1 MTAGFLREG
10 TIFDLAV
17 LAANIWL
24 VPRLS
29 GLSGAGGR
37 GEAVFGAL
45 LLLSLPAYCLGAWL
59 KRGPL
64 GERLKGSKPPFGILV
79 VLFILLVMQY
89 GYFIAILEYGWTLL
103 GGPAESGAFMVLAL
117 LAAGIPPA
125 LTVRA
130 LTPPRQG
137 STDIPVRAGEKGSTD
152 IPVCAEEKG
161 STDIPVCAEES
172 RPRDTG
178 RNACATLSAG
188 TFREPLADLALGF
201 SAVVSLAWW
210 EGVFVESLAR
220 DGGWGLAAAV
230 LLTVLLAVPFAIFYL
245 SPRVL
250 LLAEDYRRPATWA
263 RAAAVMLPLT
273 ARLMG

>member
-1 MTAGFLREG
+1 MTGRLPSEG
-10 TIFDLAV
+10 TVFDLAV

-24 VPRLS
+24 VPRLA
-29 GLSGAGGR
+29 GAGAR

-45 LLLSLPAYCLGAWL
+45 LLLSLPAYCLGARL

-64 GERLKGSKPPFGILV
+64 GERLKGSNPPFGILA

-103 GGPAESGAFMVLAL
+103 GGPAESGAFMVLAI

-125 LTVRA
+125 LTVAA
-130 LTPPRQG
+130 LLPARQC
-137 STDIPVRAGEKGSTD
+137 STD
-152 IPVCAEEKG
+152 IPVCAEK
-161 STDIPVCAEES
+161 S
-172 RPRDTG
+172 RARDTG
-178 RNACATLSAG
+178 RNACATSASA

-220 DGGWGLAAAV
+220 HGGWGWAAAV

-250 LLAEDYRRPATWA
+250 LLAEDYRRPATWV

>member
-1 MTAGFLREG
+1 MTARLLNEG
-10 TIFDLAV
+10 TVFDLAV

-29 GLSGAGGR
+29 GLAGFGGR

-45 LLLSLPAYCLGAWL
+45 LLLSLPVYCLGAWL

-89 GYFIAILEYGWTLL
+89 GYFIAILEFGWTLL
-103 GGPAESGAFMVLAL
+103 GGGDESGIFMVLVL
-117 LAAGIPPA
+117 LIAGFPPA

-130 LTPPRQG
+130 LSPTRVE
-137 STDIPVRAGEKGSTD
+137 IPTA
-152 IPVCAEEKG
+152 PV
-161 STDIPVCAEES
+161 P
-172 RPRDTG
+172 
-178 RNACATLSAG
+178 
-188 TFREPLADLALGF
+188 FREPLADLALGF

-210 EGVFVESLAR
+210 EGVFVESLSR
-220 DGGWGLAAAV
+220 DGGWGPAAAV

-245 SPRVL
+245 SPRIL

-263 RAAAVMLPLT
+263 RTAAVMLPLT

>member
-1 MTAGFLREG
+1 MIGRHRKEG
-10 TIFDLAV
+10 TVFDLAV

-24 VPRLS
+24 VPRLA
-29 GLSGAGGR
+29 GLAGSGGR

-89 GYFIAILEYGWTLL
+89 GYFIAILEFGWTRL
-103 GGPAESGAFMVLAL
+103 GGPAESGIFMVVAI
-117 LAAGIPPA
+117 LAAGFPPA

-130 LTPPRQG
+130 LFPTRQG
-137 STDIPVRAGEKGSTD
+137 STGIPARAENS
-152 IPVCAEEKG
+152 PN
-161 STDIPVCAEES
+161 
-172 RPRDTG
+172 RNTG
-178 RNACATLSAG
+178 KNACATSAAAPFG
-188 TFREPLADLALGF
+188 EPLADLALGF
-201 SAVVSLAWW
+201 SAVISLAWW
-210 EGVFVESLAR
+210 EGIFVESLAR
-220 DGGWGLAAAV
+220 DGGWGPAAAV
-230 LLTVLLAVPFAIFYL
+230 LLTVLLSVPFAIFYL
-245 SPRVL
+245 SPRIL

-263 RAAAVMLPLT
+263 RTAAVMLPLT

>member
-1 MTAGFLREG
+1 MIGRHLKEG
-10 TIFDLAV
+10 TVFDLAV

-24 VPRLS
+24 VPRLA
-29 GLSGAGGR
+29 GLAGSGGR

-89 GYFIAILEYGWTLL
+89 GYFIAILEFGWSRL
-103 GGPAESGAFMVLAL
+103 GGPAESGIFMVLAI
-117 LAAGIPPA
+117 LAAGFPPS

-130 LTPPRQG
+130 LLPPRQG
-137 STDIPVRAGEKGSTD
+137 STDIPV
-152 IPVCAEEKG
+152 CAEK
-161 STDIPVCAEES
+161 SPAQN
-172 RPRDTG
+172 TG
-178 RNACATLSAG
+178 RNACAT
-188 TFREPLADLALGF
+188 LADLALGF
-201 SAVVSLAWW
+201 SAVISLAWW
-210 EGVFVESLAR
+210 EGIFVESLAR
-220 DGGWGLAAAV
+220 DGGWGPAAAV
-230 LLTVLLAVPFAIFYL
+230 LLTILLAVPFAIFYL

>member
-1 MTAGFLREG
+1 MTARILNQG
-10 TIFDLAV
+10 TVFDLAV

-24 VPRLS
+24 VPRLA
-29 GLSGAGGR
+29 GLAGAGGR

-89 GYFIAILEYGWTLL
+89 GYFIAILEFGWSRL
-103 GGPAESGAFMVLAL
+103 GGPAESGIFMVVAI
-117 LAAGIPPA
+117 LAAGFPPA
-125 LTVRA
+125 LTVSA
-130 LTPPRQG
+130 LFPARQG
-137 STDIPVRAGEKGSTD
+137 STDVSG
-152 IPVCAEEKG
+152 CAEN
-161 STDIPVCAEES
+161 SPD
-172 RPRDTG
+172 RNTG
-178 RNACATLSAG
+178 GNACATSAAAS
-188 TFREPLADLALGF
+188 FREPLADLALGF
-201 SAVVSLAWW
+201 SAVISLAWW
-210 EGVFVESLAR
+210 EGIFVESLSR

-250 LLAEDYRRPATWA
+250 LLAEDYRRPATWV
-263 RAAAVMLPLT
+263 RTAAVMLPLT